1 MNLIFRK
8 TGGLQT
14 IRQLSNQS
22 VMDKQTGTSSRGR
35 SFVTTSALLFNTCC
49 SQSLCNTHYPAPYA
63 LASVPTLPL
72 SRKSW
77 HHPFS
82 EGSSTKNN
90 G

>member
-14 IRQLSNQS
+14 IRQLS
-22 VMDKQTGTSSRGR
+22 VTDKQTGTSGR
-35 SFVTTSALLFNTCC
+35 WRSSVTTSALSFNTCC
-49 SQSLCNTHYPAPYA
+49 SQSLCNTQYPATYA
-63 LASVPTLPL
+63 LPSVPTLPL